1 MGKNMIIVDASVL
14 PSVFSGV
21 LEAKQLLST
30 GKVRTASEAA
40 RAAGISRSVFYK
52 YKDSVFPL
60 NHMQG
65 TISLF
70 FEVEDIAG
78 LLSAIL
84 SVIARFGGNVLT
96 INQNI
101 PVNGVASIT
110 VSLRTKGEGFET
122 KNLLDTLSELEGVRV
137 VRILA
142 REDY

>member
-1 MGKNMIIVDASVL
+1 MEKNMIMVDAAVVPSVL
-14 PSVFSGV
+14 SGV
-21 LEAKQLLST
+21 LEAKELLST
-30 GKVRTASEAA
+30 GKVKTASEAA
-40 RAAGISRSVFYK
+40 RAAGISRSAFYK
-52 YKDSVFPL
+52 YKDSVFHL

-78 LLSAIL
+78 LLSEIL
-84 SVIARFGGNVLT
+84 SVIADFGGNILT

-110 VSLRTKGEGFET
+110 ISLRTKGEGFET
-122 KNLLDTLSELEGVRV
+122 KALLDTLSSLSGVRV